1 MSVWWNRLRQDK
13 TSLIFQAAIDIFSD
27 RGFDKAT
34 MDDIAARA
42 NVAKGTIYYHFKSKE
57 ELFLF
62 LVEEG
67 IDLLQESVNDQIVSE
82 MRGKD
87 KLLAALHQQIEF
99 FGQYRDFCIIMLRE
113 AWGAE
118 QRQKEFRKMLIG
130 YTKMLEEFIR
140 QGIEEGDFI
149 ETDPELAAWT
159 VFGGSAITSLHI
171 LLSRRE
177 YKVDPLYEQVTTT
190 LLNGLLKQSA

>member
-1 MSVWWNRLRQDK
+1 MRQDK
-13 TSLIFQAAIDIFSD
+13 TSLIFQAAIDIFSE

-67 IDLLQESVNDQIVSE
+67 IDLLQESVNELIQSE
-82 MRGKD
+82 MSGRQ
-87 KLLAALHQQIEF
+87 KLDTAIRQQIRF
-99 FGQYRDFCIIMLRE
+99 FAQYRDLCIILLRE

-118 QRQKEFRKMLIG
+118 QRQKEFRKMLIE
-130 YTKMLEEFIR
+130 YTKLLQDFIA
-140 QGIEEGDFI
+140 QGIEDGDI
-149 ETDPELAAWT
+149 KQADPEATAWT
-159 VFGGSAITSLHI
+159 VFGGTAIPALH
-171 LLSRRE
+171 LLLTRRDFD
-177 YKVDPLYEQVTTT
+177 VDELADQVSSTM
-190 LLNGLLKQSA
+190 LLGLAIER

>member
-1 MSVWWNRLRQDK
+1 MCGETILRQDK

-67 IDLLQESVNDQIVSE
+67 IDLLQESVNEYLSGE
-82 MRGKD
+82 MSGKV
-87 KLLAALHQQIEF
+87 KLETAIRQQINF

-118 QRQKEFRKMLIG
+118 QRQKEFRKMLIE
-130 YTKMLEEFIR
+130 YTKMLQEFI
-140 QGIEEGDFI
+140 QQAIDEGEFI
-149 ETDPELAAWT
+149 QTDAEVAAWT
-159 VFGGSAITSLHI
+159 VFGGASITSLHL

-177 YKVDPLYEQVTTT
+177 YVPDELANQVVTN
-190 LLNGLLKQSA
+190 LLTGILAK

>member
-1 MSVWWNRLRQDK
+1 M
-13 TSLIFQAAIDIFSD
+13 IFQAAIDIFSD

>member
-1 MSVWWNRLRQDK
+1 M
-13 TSLIFQAAIDIFSD
+13 IFQAAIDIFSE

-67 IDLLQESVNDQIVSE
+67 VDLLQEAVNEQILPD

-87 KLLAALHQQIEF
+87 RLLAALRQQIEF
-99 FGQYRDFCIIMLRE
+99 FEEYRDFCIIMLRE

-118 QRQKEFRKMLIG
+118 QRQKEFRKMLMG
-130 YTKMLEEFIR
+130 YTKTLEGFIR
-140 QGIEEGDFI
+140 QGIEEGDFLA
-149 ETDPELAAWT
+149 TDPELAAWT

-177 YKVDPLYEQVTTT
+177 YVADALYEQVTSV
-190 LLNGLLKQSA
+190 LLNGLLKPD